1 MDNKTILLPSSGK
14 YKNARLSLLIIL
26 LLSVVNVV
34 AMFADTYFLF
44 SAHISLMIANVG
56 LLLKF
61 ETGDNVYLIIGIVLS
76 LITLI
81 PYLISWIFSK
91 KRVGW
96 LIVSL
101 VLFVID
107 TVVLAVEIPAYI
119 DFGDFSIF
127 IDLIVHIIVIYE
139 LFVGVQAGL
148 AMKKEAIEA
157 AQEEEDTSSPFD
169 LDAELV
175 SESAET
181 REITVSRKKAFTGCA
196 IPMLVYVNGM
206 EVCQLKNGQSE
217 KLVVPAS
224 AFELGVA
231 LKNGFAAN
239 KLTVENGSEPL
250 AYTVWIKAGFA
261 SSSVVIN
268 RA

>member
-1 MDNKTILLPSSGK
+1 MDNKTTLLPSSGK
-14 YKNARLSLLIIL
+14 YKNARISLLIVL
-26 LLSVVNVV
+26 LLSVVNVL

-44 SAHISLMIANVG
+44 SAHIALVIANVG
-56 LLLKF
+56 LILKL
-61 ETGDNVYLIIGIVLS
+61 ETGENVYLIVGIVIS

-96 LIVSL
+96 LIASL

-107 TVVLAVEIPAYI
+107 TIVLAIEIPTYLS
-119 DFGDFSIF
+119 FGDFSIF

-139 LFVGVQAGL
+139 LFVGVQAGF

-157 AQEEEDTSSPFD
+157 AQAEEDTSSPFD

-175 SESAET
+175 PESEAT
-181 REITVSRKKAFTGCA
+181 REITVRRKKAFVGCA
-196 IPMLVYVNGM
+196 ILLIIYVNGM

-224 AFELGVA
+224 TFELGVA
-231 LKNGFAAN
+231 LKNGFAVN
-239 KLTVENGSEPL
+239 KLTVESGSDPL
-250 AYTVWIKAGFA
+250 AYTVKVKAGFA
-261 SSSVVIN
+261 SSSVVIE
-268 RA
+268 RE